1 MDGVVL
7 VAVGWFIL
15 APPIIYNHFN
25 ASEQQTNN
33 RVHIAL
39 QFYLII

>member
-15 APPIIYNHFN
+15 AKPQLFTII
-25 ASEQQTNN
+25 SMPVNN
-33 RVHIAL
+33 KPTTECTL
-39 QFYLII
+39 QSNFI